1 MKGCHMSHCPPL
13 HCHQSSTATASPWH
27 PVPRGD
33 SPSHSPASAYAHS
46 CAFGNTFFWQER
58 DATKSVHLF
67 QAGKISQT
75 IAFLP
80 PHYNHWKQ
88 RNNWSYFF
96 SFFFILLLS
105 LFNIILGNWQRRTE
119 TGRKIL
125 HTLPYRWKGKGS
137 YMIQLSRIEGLRHLQ
152 FISFN
157 PSDYMKVIRLQ
168 NVIHSVCLVLISV
181 PKKRKAIF
189 HSHSSDSIQVSW
201 TTANEVIDSDF
212 ASTC

>member
-1 MKGCHMSHCPPL
+1 MSHSPPL

-88 RNNWSYFF
+88 RNNWSFFFFLFF
-96 SFFFILLLS
+96 SFCCCHCLILS
-105 LFNIILGNWQRRTE
+105 WAT
-119 TGRKIL
+119 
-125 HTLPYRWKGKGS
+125 GKGGQKQGEKFCILFHTDEKVKAAIWYS
-137 YMIQLSRIEGLRHLQ
+137 YRELKGWDTFNSSHL
-152 FISFN
+152 
-157 PSDYMKVIRLQ
+157 
-168 NVIHSVCLVLISV
+168 IHQITW
-181 PKKRKAIF
+181 K
-189 HSHSSDSIQVSW
+189 
-201 TTANEVIDSDF
+201 
-212 ASTC
+212 